1 MQADTL
7 TIHKLAVLHPV
18 RPFIRSSFPR
28 SKLFS
33 TFAFI
38 PKASRQPG
46 SFRLSQNSSFKGV
59 RYDSPVMGAME
70 LSNLEDVD
78 LLVEMCIT
86 HTLPPALTLK
96 QGLESITE
104 AIEKFKLESPRSS
117 QGVFRFQVAVPP
129 SAKALLWFCC
139 QPESSE
145 VYPIF
150 FLSNEKDPTIKS
162 LYLNDTRGVFGIG
175 TAIYFASLSSTSSKQ
190 STSKRYL
197 MNDSA
202 PIMAYGFVNANTGET
217 SSLKNEADHSY
228 FCIPQIELSEYEG
241 ISVLSATLAW
251 SESFPCTFEEA
262 LHSLGSSIYQISN
275 NFPSSENCQYKY
287 MRSSL
292 TASKLV
298 DGTNQMAY
306 MKVLSVAGESVR
318 TGIME
323 MVSSL
328 SGNLSSFN
336 HWILDLLWQS
346 YCYRSLHSSI
356 SSALGFHQV
365 LPLHLDHINETGHSE
380 QQHANINALWASL
393 IVEECSRLGLTYFC
407 IAPGS
412 RSSPLAIAAA
422 SHPLITCIA
431 CFDER
436 SLAFHA
442 IGYAR
447 GSHSPA
453 VVITSS
459 GTAVSNLLPAVVEAS
474 QDFLPLLLLTADRPL
489 ELQDAGANQAINQ
502 VNHFGSFVRFF
513 FSLPAP
519 TDQIPA
525 RMVLTTLDSAVH
537 WATSSPY
544 GPVHINCPF
553 REPLENSP
561 SPWNLSCLNGLHI
574 WLSSTE
580 VFTKYIRLEASPTSI
595 DTFGHMAEVLK
606 VIHGARNGVLLLG
619 SIQSEDEIWA
629 AFLLAKHISWP
640 IVADVLSGLRLRKSL
655 SPFLEMEN
663 NFFFIDHLDHAL
675 LSDSVRK
682 WLKFDVIIQ
691 IGSRVTSKRV
701 SKLLEECSPCS
712 YIMVDKHPGRHDP
725 SHIVTHRIQSTVL
738 EFVGCILK
746 ANFPLNKS
754 KLTATLRALNM
765 MVEWE
770 IQFQISANYSLSEPE
785 VAQVISEALSFDSV
799 LFLGNSMPIRDVDM
813 YAYGWTKCND
823 SVAAI
828 PLNLQMPF
836 YWTWTSGNRGASGI
850 DGLLSTAVGFSVGC
864 NKRVLCVVGDV
875 SFLHD
880 TNGLAILNQRMT
892 RKPVTVVVINN
903 NGGAIF
909 SLLPIKDKVDA
920 AILDQF
926 FHTSHQVSL
935 RNLCVAHGLKHLHVR
950 TKMELQDA
958 LCLSHHEEN
967 DCIIEVESSID
978 ANTAFHSVL
987 RKFTCQAVDHGLR
1000 IFSRLYSEE
1009 SVSPGLFLCKISRM
1023 ECTLFRIP
1031 LCAPPTTSSSSIDQV
1046 RRGFFRE
1053 GFILSLFL
1061 EDGNLGLGEVSPLDI
1076 HRENLLDVEEQL
1088 KCLIPILKGAK
1099 ISSSIPLLR
1108 GSFSSWIFHE
1118 LGIPPS
1124 SIYPSVRCGLEMAVL
1139 HAIAGRKDCSLLDV
1153 LQHQLDEEKNL
1164 TTSSKVQIC
1173 GLLDSGGTPSE
1184 VAYVA
1189 KTLVEEGFPAIK
1201 LKVARQRNVMYDAA
1215 VVQEVRKK
1223 LGNQIE
1229 LRVDANR
1236 NWSYEEALLFSSL
1249 VKDCGLQYIEE
1260 PVMDE
1265 DAIIKFCEESGLPV
1279 ALDETIDR
1287 IQDNPVKELAKYA
1300 HPGIVAIVI
1309 KPSVV
1314 GGFENAA
1321 LVARWAQQHGKMAVV
1336 SAAFESGV
1344 GLSGYVHLS
1353 CYLEHQNA
1361 EVRKLMNIQPA
1372 PSIAHGLGTYRWL
1385 EEDVTVN
1392 PLRIRRDPHSGIIEA
1407 SIAEANQLLKNF
1419 QINQKFVCRKFTD
1432 GQVRSYRLS
1441 VDSKGFSY
1449 SIKVL
1454 EVGQRTN
1461 DNVLFFLHGFLGT
1474 GEDWLTIMKGV
1485 SGSARCISLDLP
1497 GHGEST
1503 TEKNDCDVHGV
1514 VEPSFS
1520 MEVVADL
1527 MYKLIQHLAP
1537 GKAIVNI
1544 VGYSMGARI
1553 AMYMA
1558 LRFGDKIGRA
1568 VIISGSPGLKDKM
1581 ARKIRRVKDDSRA
1594 RILKLYGLQ
1603 SFLEAWYGGELWKSL
1618 REHPHYSK
1626 IIASRLKHDDVQHLA
1641 KALSELSIGRQPQ
1654 LWDELKCCETPLSI
1668 IVGEKDTKFKIIAQ
1682 KILSQI
1688 NMSKKIKDEPVVD
1701 LHEIVEIPDS
1711 GHAAHL
1717 ENPLAVVN
1725 ALSRFLIRRRTQHSS
1740 NVDLAGQVAITHESH
1755 LL

>member
-7 TIHKLAVLHPV
+7 TAHKLAVLHPV

-28 SKLFS
+28 SKLIS

-46 SFRLSQNSSFKGV
+46 SFHLPQNSSFKGV

-70 LSNLEDVD
+70 LSDLEDVD

-150 FLSNEKDPTIKS
+150 FVSNEKDPTIKS

-190 STSKRYL
+190 STLKRYV

-202 PIMAYGFVNANTGET
+202 PIMAYGFVNANNGET
-217 SSLKNEADHSY
+217 SSLKNEAGHSY
-228 FCIPQIELSEYEG
+228 YCVPQIELSEYEG

-262 LHSLGSSIYQISN
+262 LHSLGSSIYQIST

-287 MRSSL
+287 LRSAL

-298 DGTNQMAY
+298 DRTNQMAY
-306 MKVLSVAGESVR
+306 MKVLSVAGEGVR

-323 MVSSL
+323 MESSL
-328 SGNLSSFN
+328 
-336 HWILDLLWQS
+336 
-346 YCYRSLHSSI
+346 
-356 SSALGFHQV
+356 FHQFCIRLSPSV
-365 LPLHLDHINETGHSE
+365 AVACNMLDHINETGHSE
-380 QQHANINALWASL
+380 QEHANINALWASL

-422 SHPLITCIA
+422 SHPLITCTA

-442 IGYAR
+442 IGYAK

-474 QDFLPLLLLTADRPL
+474 QDFLPLLLLTADRPS
-489 ELQDAGANQAINQ
+489 ELQNAGANQAINQ

-519 TDQIPA
+519 TDQLPA

-537 WATSSPY
+537 WATSSPC

-574 WLSSTE
+574 WSSSTE
-580 VFTKYIRLEASPTSI
+580 VFTKYIRLEASPTST

-655 SPFLEMEN
+655 SPFLEMKN

-701 SKLLEECSPCS
+701 SKLLEDCSPCS
-712 YIMVDKHPGRHDP
+712 YIMVDKHPDRHDP

-738 EFVGCILK
+738 EFVGCLLK
-746 ANFPLNKS
+746 ASFPLNKS

-770 IQFQISANYSLSEPE
+770 IQFQISAHYSLSEPE

-813 YAYGWTKCND
+813 YAYGWSKCND
-823 SVAAI
+823 SGAAI

-850 DGLLSTAVGFSVGC
+850 DGLLSSAVGFSVGC
-864 NKRVLCVVGDV
+864 NKRVLCVLGDV

-880 TNGLAILNQRMT
+880 TNGLAILNKRMK

-950 TKMELQDA
+950 TKKELQDA
-958 LCLSHHEEN
+958 LFMSHHEEN

-978 ANTAFHSVL
+978 ANTTFHSVL

-1031 LCAPPTTSSSSIDQV
+1031 LCAPPTTSSSSFDQV
-1046 RRGFFRE
+1046 RREFFRE

-1061 EDGNLGLGEVSPLDI
+1061 EDGSLGLGEVSPLDI

-1088 KCLIPILKGAK
+1088 NCLIPILKGAK

-1108 GSFSSWIFHE
+1108 GSFSSWVFHE

-1139 HAIAGRKDCSLLDV
+1139 HAIAGRKGCGLLDV

-1164 TTSSKVQIC
+1164 KTLSKVQIC

-1184 VAYVA
+1184 VALVA

-1201 LKVARQRNVMYDAA
+1201 LKETRQRNVMYDAA

-1321 LVARWAQQHGKMAVV
+1321 LIARWAQQHGKMAVV

-1353 CYLEHQNA
+1353 CYLELQNA

-1392 PLRIRRDPHSGIIEA
+1392 PLRFRRDPHSGIIEA
-1407 SIAEANQLLKNF
+1407 SVAEANQLLENF
-1419 QINQKFVCRKFTD
+1419 QINQKIVCRKFTD
-1432 GQVRSYRLS
+1432 RQVRSYRLS

-1461 DNVLFFLHGFLGT
+1461 DNVLFFLHGCLGT

-1514 VEPSFS
+1514 EEPSFS

-1527 MYKLIQHLAP
+1527 LYKLIQHLAP
-1537 GKAIVNI
+1537 GKAIVNV

-1568 VIISGSPGLKDKM
+1568 VIISGSPGLKDKV

-1594 RILKLYGLQ
+1594 RVLKLYGLQ

-1618 REHPHYSK
+1618 REHPHYSQ
-1626 IIASRLKHDDVQHLA
+1626 IIARRLKHDDVQPLA

-1654 LWDELKCCETPLSI
+1654 LWDELKCCKTPLSI
-1668 IVGEKDTKFKIIAQ
+1668 IVGEKDTKFKTIAQ
-1682 KILSQI
+1682 QILSQI
-1688 NMSKKIKDEPVVD
+1688 NTSKRIKDEPAVD

>member
-1 MQADTL
+1 MKADTL
-7 TIHKLAVLHPV
+7 SIHNPALPHPV
-18 RPFIRSSFPR
+18 RPFNRASFPR
-28 SKLFS
+28 SILFS
-33 TFAFI
+33 TSGFI
-38 PKASRQPG
+38 PKPSRHPG
-46 SFRLSQNSSFKGV
+46 SFRLPHTSCFKGV
-59 RYDSPVMGAME
+59 RYDSPVMGATE
-70 LSNLEDVD
+70 LSELEDVE
-78 LLVEMCIT
+78 LMVEMCIT

-96 QGLESITE
+96 QGLESISE
-104 AIEKFKLESPRSS
+104 AIDKLKFESPRSS
-117 QGVFRFQVAVPP
+117 DGVFRFQVAVPP
-129 SAKALLWFCC
+129 SARALMWFCC

-150 FLSNEKDPTIKS
+150 FLSKEKDATIKS

-190 STSKRYL
+190 CTLKRYL

-202 PIMAYGFVNANTGET
+202 PIMAYGFVNANTGAT
-217 SSLKNEADHSY
+217 SSLKNEAGHSY
-228 FCIPQIELSEYEG
+228 FCVPQIELNEYEG
-241 ISVLSATLAW
+241 VSVLSATLAW
-251 SESFPCTFEEA
+251 SEAFPCTFEEA
-262 LHSLGSSIYQISN
+262 LHSLGSSIYQIGT
-275 NFPSSENCQYKY
+275 NFPSKENFQYKY
-287 MRSSL
+287 IRSSL

-298 DGTNQMAY
+298 NVTHQMGY
-306 MKVLSVAGESVR
+306 MKVFSVAGKSFR

-323 MVSSL
+323 MKESARSHQFCIRL
-328 SGNLSSFN
+328 SPSVAVACNM
-336 HWILDLLWQS
+336 LD
-346 YCYRSLHSSI
+346 RT
-356 SSALGFHQV
+356 
-365 LPLHLDHINETGHSE
+365 NETCLSE
-380 QQHANINALWASL
+380 QEHANINALWASF

-442 IGYAR
+442 IGYAK

-519 TDQIPA
+519 TDEIPA

-537 WATSSPY
+537 WATSSPC

-561 SPWNLSCLNGLHI
+561 SPWNLSSLNGLQN
-574 WLSSTE
+574 WLSSSE
-580 VFTKYIRLEASPTSI
+580 AFTKYIRLEASPMSI

-606 VIHGARNGVLLLG
+606 VIHGARNGILLLG

-655 SPFLEMEN
+655 SSFLEVEN
-663 NFFFIDHLDHAL
+663 NFFFVDHLDHAL

-691 IGSRVTSKRV
+691 MGSRVTSKRV
-701 SKLLEECSPCS
+701 SKMLEDCSPCS
-712 YIMVDKHPGRHDP
+712 YIMVDEHPGRHDP

-738 EFVGCILK
+738 EFVGCLLK
-746 ANFPLNKS
+746 TGFPRNRS
-754 KLTATLRALNM
+754 KWTATLQALNM

-770 IQFQISANYSLSEPE
+770 IQFQISANYCLSEPQ
-785 VAQVISEALSFDSV
+785 VAQVISEALPFDSV

-813 YAYGWTKCND
+813 YARGWSKCTD
-823 SVAAI
+823 SVAVR
-828 PLNLQMPF
+828 PLNLQLPF
-836 YWTWTSGNRGASGI
+836 CWTWTSGNRGASGI

-909 SLLPIKDKVDA
+909 SLLPIKDKVEA

-926 FHTSHQVSL
+926 FHTSHKISL
-935 RNLCVAHGLKHLHVR
+935 RSLCVAHGLKHLHVR

-958 LCLSHHEEN
+958 LFMSQCEEN

-978 ANTAFHSVL
+978 ANTSFHSVL

-1000 IFSRLYSEE
+1000 IFSRLYFEE

-1023 ECTLFRIP
+1023 EYTLFRIP
-1031 LCAPPTTSSSSIDQV
+1031 LCAPPTTSCNSIDQV
-1046 RRGFFRE
+1046 NRSFFRE
-1053 GFILSLFL
+1053 GFVLSLFL
-1061 EDGNLGLGEVSPLDI
+1061 EDGSLGLGEVSPLEI
-1076 HRENLLDVEEQL
+1076 HKENLLDVEEQL
-1088 KCLIPILKGAK
+1088 KCLLHMLKGAK

-1118 LGIPPS
+1118 LGIPPR

-1139 HAIAGRKDCSLLDV
+1139 NAIAGRKGCSLLDV
-1153 LQHQLDEEKNL
+1153 LQHRLVEEDDL
-1164 TTSSKVQIC
+1164 SSSSKVKIC

-1184 VAYVA
+1184 VARVA

-1201 LKVARQRNVMYDAA
+1201 LKVARQGNVMYDAA

-1236 NWSYEEALLFSSL
+1236 NWSYEEAILFSSL

-1265 DAIIKFCEESGLPV
+1265 DAIVKFCEESGLPV
-1279 ALDETIDR
+1279 ALDETIDG
-1287 IQDNPVKELAKYA
+1287 IQDNPVKELAKYV

-1309 KPSVV
+1309 KPSVI

-1344 GLSGYVHLS
+1344 GLSGYIHLS
-1353 CYLEHQNA
+1353 CYLELQNA
-1361 EVRKLMNIQPA
+1361 EIRKLMDIQPA
-1372 PSIAHGLGTYRWL
+1372 PSIAHGLGTFRWL
-1385 EEDVTVN
+1385 DEDVTVN
-1392 PLRIRRDPHSGIIEA
+1392 PLRIGRDPHSGIIEA
-1407 SIAEANQLLKNF
+1407 SVAEANRLLKSF
-1419 QINQKFVCRKFTD
+1419 QINQKFVCRKFTEE
-1432 GQVRSYRLS
+1432 QVCRYKLT

-1449 SIKVL
+1449 LIKVL

-1461 DNVLFFLHGFLGT
+1461 SFCRIMCYYFFMDFLG
-1474 GEDWLTIMKGV
+1474 L
-1485 SGSARCISLDLP
+1485 
-1497 GHGEST
+1497 
-1503 TEKNDCDVHGV
+1503 
-1514 VEPSFS
+1514 
-1520 MEVVADL
+1520 
-1527 MYKLIQHLAP
+1527 
-1537 GKAIVNI
+1537 
-1544 VGYSMGARI
+1544 
-1553 AMYMA
+1553 
-1558 LRFGDKIGRA
+1558 
-1568 VIISGSPGLKDKM
+1568 
-1581 ARKIRRVKDDSRA
+1581 VKT
-1594 RILKLYGLQ
+1594 GLQ
-1603 SFLEAWYGGELWKSL
+1603 S
-1618 REHPHYSK
+1618 
-1626 IIASRLKHDDVQHLA
+1626 
-1641 KALSELSIGRQPQ
+1641 
-1654 LWDELKCCETPLSI
+1654 
-1668 IVGEKDTKFKIIAQ
+1668 
-1682 KILSQI
+1682 
-1688 NMSKKIKDEPVVD
+1688 
-1701 LHEIVEIPDS
+1701 
-1711 GHAAHL
+1711 
-1717 ENPLAVVN
+1717 
-1725 ALSRFLIRRRTQHSS
+1725 
-1740 NVDLAGQVAITHESH
+1740 
-1755 LL
+1755 

>member
-1 MQADTL
+1 MQADSL
-7 TIHKLAVLHPV
+7 RIHKLAVLHPV
-18 RPFIRSSFPR
+18 RPFITDSFPR

-33 TFAFI
+33 SFALI
-38 PKASRQPG
+38 PKGSRQPA
-46 SFRLSQNSSFKGV
+46 SFRLPQNSCFKCV
-59 RYDSPVMGAME
+59 RYDSPVMGATE
-70 LSNLEDVD
+70 LSDLEDVEF
-78 LLVEMCIT
+78 LVEMCIT

-96 QGLESITE
+96 QGLESISE
-104 AIEKFKLESPRSS
+104 AIEKLKLEPPRSS
-117 QGVFRFQVAVPP
+117 HGVFRFQVAVPP
-129 SAKALLWFCC
+129 STRALLWFCC

-150 FLSNEKDPTIKS
+150 FLSNEKDATIKS

-175 TAIYFASLSSTSSKQ
+175 TAIYFANLSSTSSKR
-190 STSKRYL
+190 STLKRYL

-202 PIMAYGFVNANTGET
+202 PIMAYGFVNDNTGEI
-217 SSLKNEADHSY
+217 SSLKNEAGHSC

-262 LHSLGSSIYQISN
+262 IHSLGSSIYQIST
-275 NFPSSENCQYKY
+275 NFPSKGNCQYKY
-287 MRSSL
+287 IRSSL

-298 DGTNQMAY
+298 DRTNQMAY
-306 MKVLSVAGESVR
+306 MKVLSVAGESFR

-323 MVSSL
+323 ME
-328 SGNLSSFN
+328 
-336 HWILDLLWQS
+336 
-346 YCYRSLHSSI
+346 
-356 SSALGFHQV
+356 SALSHQFCIRV
-365 LPLHLDHINETGHSE
+365 SPNVAVACNMLDHINENVHSE
-380 QQHANINALWASL
+380 QEHANINAVWASL

-412 RSSPLAIAAA
+412 RSSPLAVAAA

-442 IGYAR
+442 IGYAK

-502 VNHFGSFVRFF
+502 
-513 FSLPAP
+513 
-519 TDQIPA
+519 
-525 RMVLTTLDSAVH
+525 
-537 WATSSPY
+537 
-544 GPVHINCPF
+544 
-553 REPLENSP
+553 
-561 SPWNLSCLNGLHI
+561 
-574 WLSSTE
+574 
-580 VFTKYIRLEASPTSI
+580 
-595 DTFGHMAEVLK
+595 
-606 VIHGARNGVLLLG
+606 
-619 SIQSEDEIWA
+619 
-629 AFLLAKHISWP
+629 
-640 IVADVLSGLRLRKSL
+640 
-655 SPFLEMEN
+655 
-663 NFFFIDHLDHAL
+663 
-675 LSDSVRK
+675 
-682 WLKFDVIIQ
+682 
-691 IGSRVTSKRV
+691 IGSRVTSKRI
-701 SKLLEECSPCS
+701 SKMLEDCSPCS
-712 YIMVDKHPGRHDP
+712 YIMVDKYPGRHDP

-738 EFVGCILK
+738 EFVGCLLK
-746 ANFPLNKS
+746 AGFPLSRS
-754 KLTATLRALNM
+754 KWTTTLRALNM

-770 IQFQISANYSLSEPE
+770 IQFQISANYSLSEPQ
-785 VAQVISEALSFDSV
+785 VAQVISEALPCDSV

-813 YAYGWTKCND
+813 YAYGWSKCND
-823 SVAAI
+823 SVAARQ
-828 PLNLQMPF
+828 LNLQLPF
-836 YWTWTSGNRGASGI
+836 CWTWTSGNRGASGI

-864 NKRVLCVVGDV
+864 NKRVLCLVGDI

-880 TNGLAILNQRMT
+880 TNGLAILNQRMA

-909 SLLPIKDKVDA
+909 SLLPIKDKVEA

-926 FHTSHQVSL
+926 FHTSHKVSL
-935 RNLCVAHGLKHLHVR
+935 RSLCMAHGLKHLHVR

-958 LCLSHHEEN
+958 LFQSHHEEN
-967 DCIIEVESSID
+967 DCIIEVDSSID
-978 ANTAFHSVL
+978 ANTTFHSVL

-1000 IFSRLYSEE
+1000 IFSGLHSEE
-1009 SVSPGLFLCKISRM
+1009 SVSSGLFLCKISRM

-1031 LCAPPTTSSSSIDQV
+1031 LCAPPTTASSSIDQV
-1046 RRGFFRE
+1046 SRKFFRE
-1053 GFILSLFL
+1053 GFILSLYL
-1061 EDGNLGLGEVSPLDI
+1061 EDGSLGLGEISPLDI
-1076 HRENLLDVEEQL
+1076 HRESLLDVEEQL
-1088 KCLIPILKGAK
+1088 KCLIHILKGAK
-1099 ISSSIPLLR
+1099 IRSSIPLLR

-1139 HAIAGRKDCSLLDV
+1139 NAIAGRKGCSLLDV

-1164 TTSSKVQIC
+1164 ATSSKVQIC

-1184 VAYVA
+1184 VAHVA
-1189 KTLVEEGFPAIK
+1189 KTLAEEGFPTIK
-1201 LKVARQRNVMYDAA
+1201 LKVARQGNVMYDAA
-1215 VVQEVRKK
+1215 VVQEIRKK

-1236 NWSYEEALLFSSL
+1236 NWSYEEAILFSSL

-1279 ALDETIDR
+1279 ALDETLDH

-1309 KPSVV
+1309 KPSVI

-1344 GLSGYVHLS
+1344 GLSGYIHLS
-1353 CYLEHQNA
+1353 CYLELQNA

-1385 EEDVTVN
+1385 EEDVTLD
-1392 PLRIRRDPHSGIIEA
+1392 PLRISRDPHSGIVEA
-1407 SIAEANQLLKNF
+1407 SVAEANRLLKGF
-1419 QINQKFVCRKFTD
+1419 QINQKFVCKKFTEE
-1432 GQVRSYRLS
+1432 QVCRYKLS

-1449 SIKVL
+1449 STKVL

-1474 GEDWLTIMKGV
+1474 GEDWITIMKGI

-1503 TEKNDCDVHGV
+1503 TQKNDCDVHGV
-1514 VEPSFS
+1514 EEPSYS
-1520 MEVVADL
+1520 IEVIADL
-1527 MYKLIQHLAP
+1527 LYKLIHHLAP
-1537 GKAIVNI
+1537 GKGIVNL

-1581 ARKIRRVKDDSRA
+1581 ARRIRRVKDDSRA
-1594 RILKLYGLQ
+1594 RILKVYGLQ
-1603 SFLEAWYGGELWKSL
+1603 RFLEAWYCGELWKSSL
-1618 REHPHYSK
+1618 REHPHYSQ

-1641 KALSELSIGRQPQ
+1641 KALSDLSIGRQPQ
-1654 LWDELKCCETPLSI
+1654 LWDELKCCKIPLSI
-1668 IVGEKDTKFKIIAQ
+1668 IVGEKDTKFKTIAQ
-1682 KILSQI
+1682 QILSQI
-1688 NMSKKIKDEPVVD
+1688 DMGKKIKDEPVVD

-1717 ENPLAVVN
+1717 ENPLDVIN
-1725 ALSRFLIRRRTQHSS
+1725 ALSRFLIRSRTRCSY
-1740 NVDLAGQVAITHESH
+1740 NPDFAGRG
-1755 LL
+1755 

>member
-1 MQADTL
+1 MQADSL
-7 TIHKLAVLHPV
+7 RIHKLAVLHPV
-18 RPFIRSSFPR
+18 RPFITDSFPR

-33 TFAFI
+33 SFALI
-38 PKASRQPG
+38 PKGSRQPA
-46 SFRLSQNSSFKGV
+46 SFRLPQNSCFKCV
-59 RYDSPVMGAME
+59 RYDSPVMGATE
-70 LSNLEDVD
+70 LSDLEDVEF
-78 LLVEMCIT
+78 LVEMCIT

-96 QGLESITE
+96 QGLESISE
-104 AIEKFKLESPRSS
+104 AIEKLKLEPPRSS
-117 QGVFRFQVAVPP
+117 HGVFRFQVAVPP
-129 SAKALLWFCC
+129 STRALLWFCC

-150 FLSNEKDPTIKS
+150 FLSNEKDATIKS

-175 TAIYFASLSSTSSKQ
+175 TAIYFANLSSTSSKR
-190 STSKRYL
+190 STLKRYL

-202 PIMAYGFVNANTGET
+202 PIMAYGFVNDNTGEI
-217 SSLKNEADHSY
+217 SSLKNEAGHSC

-262 LHSLGSSIYQISN
+262 IHSLGSSIYQIST
-275 NFPSSENCQYKY
+275 NFPSKGNCQYKY
-287 MRSSL
+287 IRSSL

-298 DGTNQMAY
+298 DRTNQMAY
-306 MKVLSVAGESVR
+306 MKVLSVAGESFR

-323 MVSSL
+323 ME
-328 SGNLSSFN
+328 
-336 HWILDLLWQS
+336 
-346 YCYRSLHSSI
+346 
-356 SSALGFHQV
+356 SALSHQFCIRV
-365 LPLHLDHINETGHSE
+365 SPNVAVACNMLDHINENVHSE
-380 QQHANINALWASL
+380 QEHANINAVWASL

-412 RSSPLAIAAA
+412 RSSPLAVAAA

-442 IGYAR
+442 IGYAK

-537 WATSSPY
+537 WATSSPC

-606 VIHGARNGVLLLG
+606 VIHGAKNGILLLG

-655 SPFLEMEN
+655 TSFLEMEN
-663 NFFFIDHLDHAL
+663 NFFFVDHLDHAL
-675 LSDSVRK
+675 LSDLVRK

-691 IGSRVTSKRV
+691 IGSRVTSKRI
-701 SKLLEECSPCS
+701 SKMLEDCSPCS
-712 YIMVDKHPGRHDP
+712 YIMVDKYPGRHDP

-738 EFVGCILK
+738 EFVGCLLK
-746 ANFPLNKS
+746 AGFPLSRS
-754 KLTATLRALNM
+754 KWTTTLRALNM

-770 IQFQISANYSLSEPE
+770 IQFQISANYSLSEPQ
-785 VAQVISEALSFDSV
+785 VAQVISEALPCDSV

-813 YAYGWTKCND
+813 YAYGWSKCND
-823 SVAAI
+823 SVAARQ
-828 PLNLQMPF
+828 LNLQLPF
-836 YWTWTSGNRGASGI
+836 CWTWTSGNRGASGI

-864 NKRVLCVVGDV
+864 NKRVLCLVGDI

-880 TNGLAILNQRMT
+880 TNGLAILNQRMA

-909 SLLPIKDKVDA
+909 SLLPIKDKVEA

-926 FHTSHQVSL
+926 FHTSHKVSL
-935 RNLCVAHGLKHLHVR
+935 RSLCMAHGLKHLHVR

-958 LCLSHHEEN
+958 LFQSHHEEN
-967 DCIIEVESSID
+967 DCIIEVDSSID
-978 ANTAFHSVL
+978 ANTTFHSVL

-1000 IFSRLYSEE
+1000 IFSGLHSEE
-1009 SVSPGLFLCKISRM
+1009 SVSSGLFLCKISRM

-1031 LCAPPTTSSSSIDQV
+1031 LCAPPTTASSSIDQV
-1046 RRGFFRE
+1046 SRKFFRE
-1053 GFILSLFL
+1053 GFILSLYL
-1061 EDGNLGLGEVSPLDI
+1061 EDGSLGLGEISPLDI
-1076 HRENLLDVEEQL
+1076 HRESLLDVEEQL
-1088 KCLIPILKGAK
+1088 KCLIHILKGAK
-1099 ISSSIPLLR
+1099 IRSSIPLLR

-1139 HAIAGRKDCSLLDV
+1139 NAIAGRKGCSLLDV

-1164 TTSSKVQIC
+1164 ATSSKVQIC

-1184 VAYVA
+1184 VAHVA
-1189 KTLVEEGFPAIK
+1189 KTLAEEGFPTIK
-1201 LKVARQRNVMYDAA
+1201 LKVARQGNVMYDAA
-1215 VVQEVRKK
+1215 VVQEIRKK

-1236 NWSYEEALLFSSL
+1236 NWSYEEAILFSSL

-1279 ALDETIDR
+1279 ALDETLDH

-1309 KPSVV
+1309 KPSVI

-1344 GLSGYVHLS
+1344 GLSGYIHLS
-1353 CYLEHQNA
+1353 CYLELQNA

-1385 EEDVTVN
+1385 EEDVTLD
-1392 PLRIRRDPHSGIIEA
+1392 PLRISRDPHSGIVEA
-1407 SIAEANQLLKNF
+1407 SVAEANRLLKGF
-1419 QINQKFVCRKFTD
+1419 QINQKFVCKKFTEE
-1432 GQVRSYRLS
+1432 QVCRYKLS

-1449 SIKVL
+1449 STKVL

-1461 DNVLFFLHGFLGT
+1461 SLCRIMCSSFFMDFL
-1474 GEDWLTIMKGV
+1474 EL
-1485 SGSARCISLDLP
+1485 
-1497 GHGEST
+1497 
-1503 TEKNDCDVHGV
+1503 
-1514 VEPSFS
+1514 
-1520 MEVVADL
+1520 
-1527 MYKLIQHLAP
+1527 
-1537 GKAIVNI
+1537 
-1544 VGYSMGARI
+1544 
-1553 AMYMA
+1553 
-1558 LRFGDKIGRA
+1558 
-1568 VIISGSPGLKDKM
+1568 
-1581 ARKIRRVKDDSRA
+1581 VKT
-1594 RILKLYGLQ
+1594 GLQ
-1603 SFLEAWYGGELWKSL
+1603 S
-1618 REHPHYSK
+1618 
-1626 IIASRLKHDDVQHLA
+1626 
-1641 KALSELSIGRQPQ
+1641 
-1654 LWDELKCCETPLSI
+1654 
-1668 IVGEKDTKFKIIAQ
+1668 
-1682 KILSQI
+1682 
-1688 NMSKKIKDEPVVD
+1688 
-1701 LHEIVEIPDS
+1701 
-1711 GHAAHL
+1711 
-1717 ENPLAVVN
+1717 
-1725 ALSRFLIRRRTQHSS
+1725 
-1740 NVDLAGQVAITHESH
+1740 
-1755 LL
+1755 